1 MTTSRN
7 AFVRSDHEGEQFV
20 IGSWVITTRVS
31 GAESEGRFEMYHLA
45 LGPGSVDYHVHD
57 IADETI
63 HILEGDIEVMKDGQ
77 KERHA
82 PGSTVFVPMGVHHG
96 FTNVGSGQAR
106 VLLVFS
112 PSSRQNEFFAKVRDL
127 FSNPS
132 PDMAELARLQA
143 EYDQK
148 LVPFPE

>member
-1 MTTSRN
+1 MTTSRE
-7 AFVRSDHEGEQFV
+7 AFIRAEGEGQQFL
-20 IGSWVITTRVS
+20 IGNWVITTRVN
-31 GAESEGRFEMYHLA
+31 GQESEGRFEMYHLA

-63 HILEGDIEVMKDGQ
+63 HILEGDIEVMKDG
-77 KERHA
+77 KKSRHA

-96 FTNVGSGQAR
+96 FTNVGTGQAR

-112 PSSRQNEFFAKVRDL
+112 PSSRQNEFFAKVQEL
-127 FSNPS
+127 FSKPS
-132 PDMAELARLQA
+132 PDMKELARLQD

-148 LVPFPE
+148 LIPFPG